1 MLQNDRYG
9 YAMARTPDP
18 ARKPALL
25 EQTLEYLL
33 DKPLATLSFR
43 TLASALGVS
52 TFTLVYHFGSRAEL
66 IREVLRAI
74 SERATFMERR
84 LVEDVTLDTYF
95 ENLQLSWEW
104 TLDPRNRQLQR
115 LEFEAAMLE
124 SLHPE
129 EYTFAGGVHAFW
141 RRIGHEAL
149 LGFGLSEADAV
160 SESRLLVDTVLG
172 IQYDLVLNHDEEG
185 ATAAFQQLVKT
196 HRARIEQLVAA

>member
-1 MLQNDRYG
+1 
-9 YAMARTPDP
+9 MARTPDP

-43 TLASALGVS
+43 TLAAALGVS
-52 TFTLVYHFGSRAEL
+52 TFTLVYHFGTRADL

-84 LVEDVTLDTYF
+84 LIENVTLDTYF

-141 RRIGHEAL
+141 RRIGREAL
-149 LGFGLSEADAV
+149 RGFGLTDADAA

-172 IQYDLVLNHDEEG
+172 IQYDLVLNHDEAG
-185 ATAAFQQLVKT
+185 ASMAFQRLMET

>member
-1 MLQNDRYG
+1 
-9 YAMARTPDP
+9 MARTPDP

-43 TLASALGVS
+43 TLAAALGVS

-84 LVEDVTLDTYF
+84 LVEDATLDTYF
-95 ENLQLSWEW
+95 ENLELSWEW

-124 SLHPE
+124 SLNPDDS
-129 EYTFAGGVHAFW
+129 TFAREVHGFW
-141 RRIGHEAL
+141 QRIGRDAL
-149 LGFGLSEADAV
+149 MGFGLSEEDAV
-160 SESRLLVDTVLG
+160 VETRLLVDTVLG
-172 IQYDLVLNHDEEG
+172 IQYDYVLNNDEPRAG
-185 ATAAFQQLVKT
+185 AAFQRLLET
-196 HRARIEQLVAA
+196 HRARIEQLVSA

>member
-1 MLQNDRYG
+1 
-9 YAMARTPDP
+9 MARTPDP

-43 TLASALGVS
+43 TLAAALGVS
-52 TFTLVYHFGSRAEL
+52 TFTLVYHFGTRADL

-84 LVEDVTLDTYF
+84 LIEDVTIETYF

-104 TLDPRNRQLQR
+104 TLEPRNRQLQR

-129 EYTFAGGVHAFW
+129 EYTFAGGVHGFW
-141 RRIGHEAL
+141 RRIGRQAL
-149 LGFGLSEADAV
+149 LGFGLAEHDAV
-160 SESRLLVDTVLG
+160 TESRLLVDTVLG
-172 IQYDLVLNHDEEG
+172 IQYDLILNHDEAG
-185 ATAAFQQLVKT
+185 ATAAFQRMLET